1 MDATGKR
8 TYPSDV
14 EHTRK
19 KRKADVR
26 SYLDVEAADGDSSE
40 EETGEA
46 YDEELGIEN
55 KHTLNR
61 KQFN

>member
-1 MDATGKR
+1 M
-8 TYPSDV
+8 
-14 EHTRK
+14 
-19 KRKADVR
+19 R

-55 KHTLNR
+55 ERTLNR